1 MKSRTFVIAGR
12 AVALLFALAG
22 LLFGARALYAQVDA
36 GSILGT
42 VTDASGA
49 VISGATVTLTNEG
62 TAASLSTTTSSDGLY
77 KFSPVKIGSYKI
89 DVVLQGFQP
98 MTAKGVVVNIGA
110 SAATTSERSSSGVIG
125 RSGPLLARVDRSE
138 FTPTIK
144 ASPSA
149 RAARR

>member
-1 MKSRTFVIAGR
+1 MKSRSIVIAGR
-12 AVALLFALAG
+12 ALALLFARAG

-62 TAASLSTTTSSDGLY
+62 TAASLSTTTGSDGLY
-77 KFSPVKIGSYKI
+77 KFSPVKIGPYKI
-89 DVVLQGFQP
+89 DVVLQGFQA

-110 SAATTSERSSSGVIG
+110 NVVQDL
-125 RSGPLLARVDRSE
+125 RSGPAAFPKPLRSQQQPSGISECCGWSVVD
-138 FTPTIK
+138 
-144 ASPSA
+144 SA
-149 RAARR
+149 VSMTFP